1 MQMQRKMVPTERHNL
16 EIPQARANKRVPESH
31 VQTSKRGKAFLSPK
45 IIIATKPPATGVV
58 ATIMLLR
65 NAGPYASC

>member
-1 MQMQRKMVPTERHNL
+1 MVPTGTNNL
-16 EIPQARANKRVPESH
+16 EIPHQRPNKKEPESH
-31 VQTSKRGKAFLSPK
+31 VLMSKRGKAFLSPK

-65 NAGPYASC
+65 NAGS